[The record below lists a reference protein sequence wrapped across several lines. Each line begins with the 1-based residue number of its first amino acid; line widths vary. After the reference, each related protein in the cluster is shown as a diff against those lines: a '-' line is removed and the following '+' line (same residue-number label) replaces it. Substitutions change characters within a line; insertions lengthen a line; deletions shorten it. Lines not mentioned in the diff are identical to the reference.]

1 MDGTGPEGIGGN
13 AWYADLNGKENGWE
27 TGTWID
33 SCHELGEFM
42 RTRRR
47 GTWLKMQGE

>member
-13 AWYADLNGKENGWE
+13 AWYADLNGWE